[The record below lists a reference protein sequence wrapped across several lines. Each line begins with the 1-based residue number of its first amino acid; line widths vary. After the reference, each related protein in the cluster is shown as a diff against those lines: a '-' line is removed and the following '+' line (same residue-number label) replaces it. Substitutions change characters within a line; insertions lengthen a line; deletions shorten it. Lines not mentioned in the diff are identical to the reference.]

1 MKLKKKKT
9 LPLSR
14 GKILVKNYL
23 KNIPRKYCFQ
33 ESYFLK
39 IDTKHGR
46 LRLQTQ
52 DSEKI
57 QNFSPNKRFLKGRGN
72 FRSRKSVTSK
82 KRVISFVLYFIL
94 SVDCREKLISVS
106 IFPHIYIKKK
116 RKLLV

>member
-46 LRLQTQ
+46 LRLQIQ
-52 DSEKI
+52 DSEKT
-57 QNFSPNKRFLKGRGN
+57 QTLTLARAFSNPHTLQSLCFRGGNHRF
-72 FRSRKSVTSK
+72 
-82 KRVISFVLYFIL
+82 
-94 SVDCREKLISVS
+94 CRPSHS
-106 IFPHIYIKKK
+106 PT
-116 RKLLV
+116 